1 MSTVTDP
8 SQPTVYEMIRTV
20 SRQLD
25 MQAQTNAR
33 IEGALAVMVTQ
44 EQRRSDMELFAQRF
58 NHVESDV
65 VASDARITW
74 WARAGVTG
82 FGFPLL
88 LGVIMLITGASVTM
102 PPT

>member
-1 MSTVTDP
+1 MSTATDP

-25 MQAQTNAR
+25 TQAQTTAR
-33 IEGALAVMVTQ
+33 IEGALATMVTQ
-44 EQRRSDMELFAQRF
+44 EQRRSDMELIAQRF
-58 NHVESDV
+58 NHVEGDQ

-74 WARAGVTG
+74 WARAGMTG
-82 FGFPLL
+82 LGFPIIV
-88 LGVIMLITGASVTM
+88 GAIMWITGASLSM